1 MFFFSRESINF
12 NNEAEAM
19 EDCLR
24 KSTDLAL
31 LHEYQLVIND
41 LEKKVSLLKT
51 DNFKQKV

>member
-1 MFFFSRESINF
+1 
-12 NNEAEAM
+12 M